1 VSVTLVESC
10 AARLR
15 ESAAFRSKR
24 DIGCVAARVEDAPRA
39 VASWAER
46 PARIALGDD
55 TAAIPDGDGYLLLA
69 AEGMIPEFLDRDPYF
84 AGWSSVMVNVSDVAA
99 MGGYP
104 LAVVDVYFH
113 APSSQVDAV
122 LAGIRDASTAYGAPL
137 VGGHTTRR
145 DSGPHA
151 LAVAILGRADHLM
164 TSSGARPGDSI
175 LFAVD
180 LRGEYRG
187 DWPFW
192 SATAGRSAS
201 DLRSNLAVLG
211 RLADAGLVHACKD
224 VSNAGVAGTLL
235 MMLES
240 SGVGAT
246 LDLDRLPIPVGV
258 DMDRWL
264 LTFPS
269 FGFLF
274 AVTPPHLAAVQAVL
288 RAEGVVC
295 EDVGRVDATR
305 TLRLGRRG
313 DQALLWDLGAAPF
326 TGFSRH
332 GFEHG
337 ASTVEPAGAP

>member
-1 VSVTLVESC
+1 MTSSALEAC

-24 DIGCVAARVEDAPRA
+24 DIGRVAARVDGAPRA
-39 VASWAER
+39 VAGWLER
-46 PARIALGDD
+46 ETRVALGDD
-55 TAAIPDGDGYLLLA
+55 TAAIPDGNGYLLLA
-69 AEGMIPEFLDRDPYF
+69 AEGMLPEFLDRDPYF

-113 APSSQVDAV
+113 AASSQVEAV
-122 LAGIRDASTAYGAPL
+122 LSGIRDASAAYGAPL

-145 DSGPHA
+145 DVGPHA
-151 LAVAILGRADHLM
+151 LAVAILGRAEHLM
-164 TSSGARPGDSI
+164 TSGGARPGDAI

-180 LRGEYRG
+180 LRGRYRG

-192 SATAGRSAS
+192 DATAGRSAS

-211 RLADAGLVHACKD
+211 RLSDAGLVNACKD

-246 LDLDRLPIPVGV
+246 LDLDRLPIPDEV
-258 DMDRWL
+258 DVDRWL

-269 FGFLF
+269 YGFLF
-274 AVTPPHLAAVQAVL
+274 ATPPAQVATVQAVL
-288 RAEGVVC
+288 RAEGVAC
-295 EDVGRVDATR
+295 EEVGRADASTA
-305 TLRLGRRG
+305 LRLARRG
-313 DQALLWDLGAAPF
+313 HEALLWDLRTEPF
-326 TGFSRH
+326 TGFQRAPR
-332 GFEHG
+332 GRPVIP
-337 ASTVEPAGAP
+337 AAATVR